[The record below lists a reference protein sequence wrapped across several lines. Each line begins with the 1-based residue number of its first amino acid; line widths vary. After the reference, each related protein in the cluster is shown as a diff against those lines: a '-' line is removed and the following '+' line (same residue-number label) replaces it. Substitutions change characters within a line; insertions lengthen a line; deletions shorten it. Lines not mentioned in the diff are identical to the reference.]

1 MSLLRQF
8 APIPAPSG
16 SHGWTRDT
24 LGYPPVCEAPSRGG
38 DWEKVMAQKPS
49 KIMVFPFFQGHPL
62 TLRDS
67 KGHFCILLF
76 RDASNGTGLVPLRRR
91 EGRKGSKPTNFVRY
105 GFSVKMR
112 YTVAKAPLMLI
123 E

>member
-24 LGYPPVCEAPSRGG
+24 LGYPPVCVALIGGG

-91 EGRKGSKPTNFVRY
+91 EGRKGLKSTNSSRY
-105 GFSVKMR
+105 LAILKMR
-112 YTVAKAPLMLI
+112 GIVAKAPFVLI
-123 E
+123 D